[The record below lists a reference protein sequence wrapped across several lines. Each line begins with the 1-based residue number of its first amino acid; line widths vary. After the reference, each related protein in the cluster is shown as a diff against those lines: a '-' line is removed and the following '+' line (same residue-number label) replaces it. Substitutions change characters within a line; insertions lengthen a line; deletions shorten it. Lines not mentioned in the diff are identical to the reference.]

1 MRIIHLPFGWR
12 NLGNKYFG
20 VVSFWQGQRQAL
32 MKETRVLNFEELT
45 LKQGKQMQWVI
56 HSFNSSLLSTYWVQG
71 IVLDGVDRV
80 VSALLELTCQWGK
93 SDNEQVNKYAIFCL
107 AVKDNQD
114 TQEAKSEKMKSLK
127 SVWEDLS
134 RDLYNV
140 GERCSIESGGK
151 IQTQETAGGKA
162 LGMECSGR
170 GGGLFAYSVSKF
182 ILFDVDHLKVFTEFV
197 IILLLFYVLRFFVFF
212 F

>member
-1 MRIIHLPFGWR
+1 MYRLLLELMSALPMYAS
-12 NLGNKYFG
+12 K
-20 VVSFWQGQRQAL
+20 S
-32 MKETRVLNFEELT
+32 
-45 LKQGKQMQWVI
+45 I
-56 HSFNSSLLSTYWVQG
+56 LSTYWVQG

-140 GERCSIESGGK
+140 GKDAAQNLEGRSRHRKQLVERPWGWNAVEGEVVSSL
-151 IQTQETAGGKA
+151 IQ
-162 LGMECSGR
+162 
-170 GGGLFAYSVSKF
+170 F
-182 ILFDVDHLKVFTEFV
+182 
-197 IILLLFYVLRFFVFF
+197 
-212 F
+212 

>member
-20 VVSFWQGQRQAL
+20 VLSFWQGQRQAL

-45 LKQGKQMQWVI
+45 LKWGKQMQWVI

-140 GERCSIESGGK
+140 GERCNIESGGK
-151 IQTQETAGGKA
+151 IQTGNSWWKGPGAGMQWK
-162 LGMECSGR
+162 GR
-170 GGGLFAYSVSKF
+170 RSLRLFSFQVYSF
-182 ILFDVDHLKVFTEFV
+182 
-197 IILLLFYVLRFFVFF
+197 
-212 F
+212 